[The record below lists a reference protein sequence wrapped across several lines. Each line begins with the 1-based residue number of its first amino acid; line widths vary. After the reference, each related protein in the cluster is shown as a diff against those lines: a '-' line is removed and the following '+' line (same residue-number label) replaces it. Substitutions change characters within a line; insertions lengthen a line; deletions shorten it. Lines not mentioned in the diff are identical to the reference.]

1 MALDANDALVQ
12 LVIFAGVMI
21 GNVGGA
27 TIIPYIKAKAKYGQ
41 FDIKIL
47 FDNTFLMTCAGSAAV
62 AFIVVSGS
70 FSTFLNQVIQGQ
82 PATILAAF
90 IAALGI
96 GYTLNATI
104 NSILPQPTN
113 PQAQKLLEEKKI
125 ARALTLRGIDLEK
138 VSNLTAGMSTRTEEG
153 AKAAGA
159 ETNKVD

>member
-70 FSTFLNQVIQGQ
+70 FSTFLNQVIQGK

-90 IAALGI
+90 IAALGL

-113 PQAQKLLEEKKI
+113 PQAQKLLEEKK
-125 ARALTLRGIDLEK
+125 ALNTLSRMGIDKDRIDEMRK
-138 VSNLTAGMSTRTEEG
+138 QDG
-153 AKAAGA
+153 
-159 ETNKVD
+159 

>member
-90 IAALGI
+90 IAALGL

-113 PQAQKLLEEKKI
+113 PQASKQLEEKQ
-125 ARALTLRGIDLEK
+125 AMNTLQKMGIDK
-138 VSNLTAGMSTRTEEG
+138 TRLDEMMKKEDT
-153 AKAAGA
+153 KD
-159 ETNKVD
+159 NV

>member
-90 IAALGI
+90 IAAMGL
-96 GYTLNATI
+96 GYTLNTTI

-113 PQAQKLLEEKKI
+113 PQAARQLDEKK
-125 ARALTLRGIDLEK
+125 AMNTLQKMGINKDRLDEMMK
-138 VSNLTAGMSTRTEEG
+138 D
-153 AKAAGA
+153 
-159 ETNKVD
+159 ETTTIKKE

>member
-1 MALDANDALVQ
+1 MALEASDALVQ

-27 TIIPYIKAKAKYGQ
+27 TIIPYIKAKAKYAD

-47 FDNTFLMTCAGSAAV
+47 FDNKFLMTCAGTAVV
-62 AFIVVSGS
+62 AFVVVSGS
-70 FSTFLNQVIQGQ
+70 FSTFLNQVIVGQ
-82 PATILAAF
+82 PSTYLAAF

-104 NSILPQPTN
+104 NSILPNPTN
-113 PQAQKLLEEKKI
+113 PQAARKLEEQKL

-138 VSNLTAGMSTRTEEG
+138 LSNMTEKTEDREE
-153 AKAAGA
+153 
-159 ETNKVD
+159 ETINQV

>member
-21 GNVGGA
+21 GNLGGA
-27 TIIPYIKAKAKYGQ
+27 TIIPYIKAKAKYEQ

-47 FDNTFLMTCAGSAAV
+47 FDNKFLMTCAGSAVV
-62 AFIVVSGS
+62 AFVVVSGS

-82 PATILAAF
+82 PATYLAAF

-113 PQAQKLLEEKKI
+113 PAADRQLQEKQAMNVLRRMGIDKDRLDEMMKEVGEEEEKK
-125 ARALTLRGIDLEK
+125 TTK
-138 VSNLTAGMSTRTEEG
+138 TE
-153 AKAAGA
+153 
-159 ETNKVD
+159 

>member
-90 IAALGI
+90 IAAMGL
-96 GYTLNATI
+96 GYTLNTTI

-113 PQAQKLLEEKKI
+113 PQAARQLDEKK
-125 ARALTLRGIDLEK
+125 AMNTLQKMGI
-138 VSNLTAGMSTRTEEG
+138 
-153 AKAAGA
+153 
-159 ETNKVD
+159 NKDRLDEMMTKDEAIKKE

>member
-90 IAALGI
+90 IAAMGL
-96 GYTLNATI
+96 GYTLNTTI

-113 PQAQKLLEEKKI
+113 PQAARQLDEKK
-125 ARALTLRGIDLEK
+125 AMNTLQKMGI
-138 VSNLTAGMSTRTEEG
+138 
-153 AKAAGA
+153 
-159 ETNKVD
+159 NKDRLDEMMKDEPTTIKKE

>member
-12 LVIFAGVMI
+12 VVIFIGVMI

-27 TIIPYIKAKAKYGQ
+27 TIIPYIRAKAKYAD
-41 FDIKIL
+41 FDIKIF
-47 FDNTFLMTCAGSAAV
+47 FDSKFLMTCAGSAV
-62 AFIVVSGS
+62 IAFVVVSGS

-82 PATILAAF
+82 PATYLAAF

-96 GYTLNATI
+96 GYTLNTSI

-113 PQAQKLLEEKKI
+113 PVAAKQLEDKKV

-138 VSNLTAGMSTRTEEG
+138 LTNMSDGAG
-153 AKAAGA
+153 
-159 ETNKVD
+159 VDVPKDV

>member
-90 IAALGI
+90 IAALGL

-113 PQAQKLLEEKKI
+113 PQASKQLEEKKTMN
-125 ARALTLRGIDLEK
+125 TLQKMGIDK
-138 VSNLTAGMSTRTEEG
+138 TRLDEMMKEEDT
-153 AKAAGA
+153 KD
-159 ETNKVD
+159 NV

>member
-27 TIIPYIKAKAKYGQ
+27 TIIKAKAKYGQ

-90 IAALGI
+90 IAAMGL
-96 GYTLNATI
+96 GYTLNTTI

-113 PQAQKLLEEKKI
+113 PQAARQLDEKK
-125 ARALTLRGIDLEK
+125 AMNTLQKMGI
-138 VSNLTAGMSTRTEEG
+138 
-153 AKAAGA
+153 
-159 ETNKVD
+159 NKDRLDEMMKDEATTIKKE

>member
-90 IAALGI
+90 IAAMGL
-96 GYTLNATI
+96 GYTLNTTI

-113 PQAQKLLEEKKI
+113 PQAARQLDEKK
-125 ARALTLRGIDLEK
+125 AMNTLQKMGI
-138 VSNLTAGMSTRTEEG
+138 
-153 AKAAGA
+153 
-159 ETNKVD
+159 NKDRLDEMMKDEATTIKKE

>member
-21 GNVGGA
+21 GNLGGA
-27 TIIPYIKAKAKYGQ
+27 TIIPYIKAKAKYEQ

-47 FDNTFLMTCAGSAAV
+47 FDNTFLMTCAGSAVV
-62 AFIVVSGS
+62 AFVVVSGS
-70 FSTFLNQVIQGQ
+70 FSTFMNQVIQGQ

-113 PQAQKLLEEKKI
+113 PQAQKQLDEKKAMNVLKRMGI
-125 ARALTLRGIDLEK
+125 NKDRLDQIMREEALKKE
-138 VSNLTAGMSTRTEEG
+138 
-153 AKAAGA
+153 
-159 ETNKVD
+159 